1 MSEAIMM
8 ADMSAAVSLSGL
20 AQAVSTDVPDMKFGD
35 VMGAM
40 MSVQNVPAE
49 LTEEMIPDVGLAE
62 MLFSDEGL
70 GAFLKTLELFVSE
83 DDFSAENL
91 TALWENIP
99 AEEKSAFADLLDSLK
114 EMPEDEEIPSPSQ
127 LIAEIVSQILGN
139 KKKPENDSYVMAE
152 AAAATM
158 FTVRII
164 SDEASEVPVQE
175 NNVDVQNVNVQNV
188 NVQNIDV
195 QNVDIPEN
203 IQNVLQNV
211 YEALEE
217 KTPEEFEGFID
228 TLAKELRA
236 EISVSE
242 NPTENDA
249 ADVDMFAGTRQA
261 VMARAARPLDEAVA
275 DDAVTQDAVEA
286 APFDETAAL
295 PVFTAEADD
304 IPVMA
309 QNIIERIEQIRASS
323 VYGSGEINMKLSP
336 DELGEIRIRIKSD
349 EDGIRI
355 AFSAEKSEAA
365 ALIGDRV
372 NALAEALA
380 ARGTNV
386 KEISVTRQVDSSQNS
401 SDNALEYSGM
411 HGGNESRPNGEGRRF
426 TFSHGT
432 MTENVISDDEAQD
445 SEIYFNKEV
454 GLWVSA

>member
-1 MSEAIMM
+1 MSEAIIM

-20 AQAVSTDVPDMKFGD
+20 VQAVGTDVPDMKFGD
-35 VMGAM
+35 VMGAL

-49 LTEEMIPDVGLAE
+49 LTEEIIPDVGLAD

-83 DDFSAENL
+83 DDFSSENL
-91 TALWENIP
+91 AALWENIST
-99 AEEKSAFADLLDSLK
+99 EEKSAFAEMLDSLK
-114 EMPEDEEIPSPSQ
+114 ETPENEEIPSPSQ
-127 LIAEIVSQILGN
+127 LIAKIVSQILGN
-139 KKKPENDSYVMAE
+139 RKKPENDSYIMAE

-175 NNVDVQNVNVQNV
+175 NNVGVQNTNVQNV
-188 NVQNIDV
+188 DV
-195 QNVDIPEN
+195 PEN

-228 TLAKELRA
+228 TLARELRA
-236 EISVSE
+236 EISASE

-249 ADVDMFAGTRQA
+249 ADVEMFAGTRQA
-261 VMARAARPLDEAVA
+261 VMARAARPLDEAMA
-275 DDAVTQDAVEA
+275 DDAVTQAAVET
-286 APFDETAAL
+286 APSDETAAL

-309 QNIIERIEQIRASS
+309 QNIIERIEEIRASS

-349 EDGIRI
+349 EDGIKI

-411 HGGNESRPNGEGRRF
+411 QGGNESRPNGEGRRF

-432 MTENVISDDEAQD
+432 MTENVISDDETQD